1 MSNENQENATDA
13 RAGRCAIVGRP
24 NVGKS
29 TLLNAL
35 LGEKLVIATN
45 VPGTTRSSVL
55 GVYGC
60 DEPPTQIAFVD
71 TPGLHRPKSALGKVL
86 LSEAK
91 AGLLDADVMLF
102 MVEAR
107 NKAEAVKELS
117 TSDERALEL
126 VRESGKPCIL
136 VVNKVDTVRNKS
148 VLLPQLQSWLD
159 HHPFVAIV
167 PASAL
172 KGIGLEAILTE
183 IRNRLPEGVL
193 YPPDFLTDRPERFFA
208 AELVREAI
216 LQNTWADIPQGVA
229 VAIDEFV
236 EDGKLTRIT
245 ASIIVDKKSHKGI
258 VIGKGGLML
267 KKIGTAARESIEAFI
282 QRKVFIKLWVKIVP
296 GWTHD
301 SARAREFVGEAER

>member
-1 MSNENQENATDA
+1 MSDENQETTAIA
-13 RAGRCAIVGRP
+13 KAGRCAIVGRP

-60 DEPPTQIAFVD
+60 DEPPTQIAFMD

-86 LSEAK
+86 LAEAK
-91 AGLLDADVMLF
+91 AGLLDADVLIF

-107 NKAEAVKELS
+107 TKAEPISSISE
-117 TSDERALEL
+117 SDERALAL
-126 VRESGKPCIL
+126 VRETGKPCIL
-136 VVNKVDTVRNKS
+136 VVNKVDKVRNKS
-148 VLLPQLQSWLD
+148 ALLPQLQSWLD
-159 HHPFVAIV
+159 HHPFAAII

-172 KGIGLEAILTE
+172 KGVGLDGILTE
-183 IRNRLPEGVL
+183 IRARLPEGVL

-216 LQNTWADIPQGVA
+216 LQHTRADIPQGVA
-229 VAIDEFV
+229 VTIDEFID
-236 EDGKLTRIT
+236 EGKLTRIT
-245 ASIIVDKKSHKGI
+245 ASVIVDKKSHKGI
-258 VIGKGGLML
+258 VIGAGGQML
-267 KKIGTAARESIEAFI
+267 KAIGTSARESIEAFV
-282 QRKVFIKLWVKIVP
+282 QRKVFLKLWVKVVP
-296 GWTHD
+296 GWTQD
-301 SARAREFVGEAER
+301 STRAREFVGEAER